1 MLFKKK
7 NKTTDGH
14 SEMSFVEHLDVL
26 RAHLFRSVVA
36 VAAGAI
42 IIVVF
47 NNFIV
52 QKILLGP
59 IHADFPTYVYLCK
72 ISNYLHLGSKLCM
85 QEITLDMQSNT
96 VTGQFDVYLTVIV
109 IGGFV
114 MAFPYVFWQF
124 WQFVKP
130 GLTKREVQNSNGV
143 IFWVSFL
150 FFIGILFGYFV
161 ISPYTVN
168 FFANFKLDGKIRNI
182 WTINSYF
189 NTILPL
195 TLGSGLAFQLPL
207 VLYFLAKVGVV
218 SARTLAGFR
227 RYAYLIII
235 VVAGFITPPDML
247 SQIICS
253 VPIILLYEIS
263 IWLCKSVEKK
273 QAEEER
279 KEWS

>member
-1 MLFKKK
+1 MLLNK
-7 NKTTDGH
+7 NRKS
-14 SEMSFVEHLDVL
+14 SENAEMTFVEHLDVL

-36 VAAGAI
+36 ISIGAVI
-42 IIVVF
+42 MAVF

-52 QKILLGP
+52 QRILLGP
-59 IHADFPTYVYLCK
+59 TRADFPTYTFLCK
-72 ISNYLHLGSKLCM
+72 ASNYLHLGSKLCM
-85 QEITLDMQSNT
+85 QDIALNMQSNT
-96 VTGQFDVYLTVIV
+96 VTGQFDVYLSVIV

-124 WQFVKP
+124 WKFVKP
-130 GLTKREVQNSNGV
+130 GLTKKEIQSTGGV

-150 FFIGILFGYFV
+150 FFIGVLFGYFV
-161 ISPYTVN
+161 ISPYTIN
-168 FFANFKLDGKIRNI
+168 FFANFTLDGKIKNI
-182 WTINSYF
+182 WTITSYF
-189 NTILPL
+189 NTVLPL

-207 VLYFLAKVGVV
+207 VLYFLAKIGIV

-263 IWLCKSVEKK
+263 IWLCKGVEK
-273 QAEEER
+273 QQR
-279 KEWS
+279 KEELQEWS

>member
-1 MLFKKK
+1 MLFNKK
-7 NKTTDGH
+7 NKASEN
-14 SEMSFVEHLDVL
+14 SEMTFVEHLDVL
-26 RAHLFRSVVA
+26 RVHLFRSVVA
-36 VAAGAI
+36 IAIGAVVMVA
-42 IIVVF
+42 F

-52 QKILLGP
+52 QRILLGP
-59 IHADFPTYVYLCK
+59 IHADFPTYTYLCK
-72 ISNYLHLGSKLCM
+72 VSNYLHLGSRLCM
-85 QEITLDMQSNT
+85 QDIKLDMQSNT

-109 IGGFV
+109 IGGIII
-114 MAFPYVFWQF
+114 AFPYVFWQF

-130 GLTKREVQNSNGV
+130 GLTSKEIQNTGGV

-161 ISPYTVN
+161 ISPYTIN
-168 FFANFKLDGKIRNI
+168 FFANFRLDNKIRNI

-207 VLYFLAKVGVV
+207 VLYFLAKIGVV
-218 SARTLAGFR
+218 SAHTLAGFR

-263 IWLCKSVEKK
+263 IWVCRRVEKK
-273 QAEEER
+273 QQNEEAQ
-279 KEWS
+279 EWS